1 MRSFKE
7 ILSELGE
14 KLDATVGK
22 APVTAPVKK
31 PVLPKGFASGKT
43 VIGSAFIDGGNFEL
57 FVNKTSEGSYL
68 YQKGYSH
75 EAPIG
80 RTKAFLDQVF
90 ITLTS
95 NKAAVLAELSK
106 QKEVEGGFWWNQVAP
121 KLPVGF

>member
-1 MRSFKE
+1 MRTFRE
-7 ILSELGE
+7 ILIELAD

-22 APVTAPVKK
+22 APVTPPAKK
-31 PVLPKGFASGKT
+31 PTTSKGFKSGKT

-80 RTKAFLDQVF
+80 RTKGFLSQGF

-95 NKAAVLAELSK
+95 NLSSVLAELSS
-106 QKEVEGGFWWNQVAP
+106 QKEQEGGFWSNGAAP